1 MIRLDSVTYSVSHG
15 ADTITILRGVDLHV
29 HPGEVVGLMGPSGS
43 GKSSLLALIA
53 GVERPVKGRVV
64 VDGLD
69 LGTLDQDRLARLR
82 RDRLG
87 MVFQAFHLL
96 PSLTALEN
104 VALPLELA
112 AVRDARERAQEMLE
126 QVGLAH
132 RLGHRPPHLSG
143 GEQQRV
149 AIARAFVTRPALLL
163 ADEFTGNLDRQTS
176 THVVDLLFALV
187 AQWGT
192 TMLLV
197 THDPELARRTQRC
210 LRLENGTLSAMQ
222 PAAA

>member
-15 ADTITILRGVDLHV
+15 SDTIVILRGVDLHV
-29 HPGEVVGLMGPSGS
+29 NPGEVVGLMGPSGS
-43 GKSSLLALIA
+43 GKSSLLSLLA
-53 GVERPVKGRVV
+53 GVERPVSGRVE

-69 LGTLDQDRLARLR
+69 LGAQDPDRLARFR
-82 RDRLG
+82 RERLG

-96 PSLTALEN
+96 PFLTALEN
-104 VALPLELA
+104 VALPLELSA
-112 AVRDARERAQEMLE
+112 IPDARDRAREMLE

-132 RLGHRPPHLSG
+132 RLRHRPVHLSG

-149 AIARAFVTRPALLL
+149 AIARAFVTRPVLIL
-163 ADEFTGNLDRQTS
+163 ADELTGNLDRQTS
-176 THVVDLLFALV
+176 VRVVELLFGLV

-197 THDPELARRTQRC
+197 THDQELARRTQRC
-210 LRLENGTLSAMQ
+210 LRLENGVITSSGFS
-222 PAAA
+222 